1 MVFIAKNPIVA
12 PETNSPPVPSQN
24 TRGIFPK
31 DDGWYEIDDKGNVRK
46 LVADEDG
53 KGLSTNDYTDE
64 EKEKLKGLS
73 NYDDT
78 EIKNEIG
85 GKVDK
90 VQGKGL
96 SSNNYTAEEKTKL
109 SELPTKTELDTDLS
123 GKEDTANKVTT
134 LDSNSTDTQYPSAK
148 AVYDE
153 LVKKANATD
162 LGLQCVNLGYFEKIA
177 DFERLNIVDDCYG
190 YFTVKGQT
198 WIDGSYNLSVTGDFT
213 NEKENHT
220 VTLVGSR
227 YTVFFLVVSKYQPS
241 FSDEAADYGHQVF
254 YDGRYVYERGISK
267 NTTDGTTTFTY
278 GNPAKNSFSSY
289 ERLTNKVTGIYSD
302 STDKQYPSAKAVYT
316 ALLKKVNT
324 ADLGL
329 QCADFGYFDSYSTFY
344 KLDPGSQIASNR
356 YGYFSTN
363 KNIWLG
369 ALSNAKENG
378 NFKTSNEIPSDSSN
392 DKDITI
398 FFVTRKG
405 NTITNE
411 QGNSETTFYQS
422 FWDDC
427 NNIYHRTIVSEEIV
441 HENQGEN
448 LSIGGSSGGSTITW
462 YEYNYTY
469 EPLTESQI
477 NDIGKKADKTT
488 ITTSTETT
496 ASITLV
502 DNTEARYGEITSLTV
517 TLSETISDCFISS
530 VIFKSGATATAV
542 TVPSGV
548 YCQGAD
554 CKNGAFLPKA
564 NKRYTMI
571 FSYDGIMNCYIAAVP
586 IQTAETQSAD
596 DFPAANDESVAEPT
610 ESVAEEPESEPNEVI

>member
-1 MVFIAKNPIVA
+1 M
-12 PETNSPPVPSQN
+12 
-24 TRGIFPK
+24 
-31 DDGWYEIDDKGNVRK
+31 KGNVSK
-46 LVADEDG
+46 TKSVPGGEWGQNSEYEKVKNKVTEISDKSTDNQYPTAKAAYNSTVNKVDKIPG

-96 SSNNYTAEEKTKL
+96 SSNDYTAEEKTKL
-109 SELPTKTELDTDLS
+109 SELPTKTELD
-123 GKEDTANKVTT
+123 
-134 LDSNSTDTQYPSAK
+134 
-148 AVYDE
+148 DE

-190 YFTVKGQT
+190 YFTVEGQT
-198 WIDGSYNLSVTGDFT
+198 WINGSYNLSVTGDFT

-254 YDGRYVYERGISK
+254 YDGSYVYERGISK

-329 QCADFGYFDSYSTFY
+329 QCTDFGYFDSYSKFY
-344 KLDPGSQIASNR
+344 KLDPGSQTTSNR

-496 ASITLV
+496 ASITLA

-517 TLSETISDCFISS
+517 TIPETLSDSFISS
-530 VIFKSGATATAV
+530 AVFKSGATATTV
-542 TVPSGV
+542 TVPSDV

-554 CKNGAFLPKA
+554 CKNGVFTPKA

-586 IQTAETQSAD
+586 IQTAETQSEDVAED
-596 DFPAANDESVAEPT
+596 EASVMSDESTAEET
-610 ESVAEEPESEPNEVI
+610 ESVTEEPENVMETSESVTEEPESESNEVI